1 MLFPNSGEVVGVV
14 TGEDVLV
21 DEDTSWLSVVGAGIP
36 VSEAGVPDVTCDLEE
51 VHRLYQAP
59 QIEVTGR
66 EELSCLPVD
75 IVGSVLETGM
85 FMLVVLIGGGVEA
98 RSTEGST
105 DIFTHFVSSS
115 SLYGSGKGWS
125 AVRLIELTTIELPSP
140 VTKVAVGLSLN
151 SSKVREASGRRS
163 SSDVYDGRVE

>member
-59 QIEVTGR
+59 QIELTGR
-66 EELSCLPVD
+66 EELSVD
-75 IVGSVLETGM
+75 IGGSVLETGM
-85 FMLVVLIGGGVEA
+85 FLLVVLIGGGVEA